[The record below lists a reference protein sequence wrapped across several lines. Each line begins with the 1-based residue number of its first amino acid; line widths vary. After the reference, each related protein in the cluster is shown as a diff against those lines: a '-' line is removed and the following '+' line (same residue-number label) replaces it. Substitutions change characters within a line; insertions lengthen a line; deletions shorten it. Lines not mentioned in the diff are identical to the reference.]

1 MDTTILTVL
10 NKIGEIGRFA
20 VGEYQ
25 SLQDVGRQV
34 QDLGSALEIWMAW
47 IRKMDEGNVTKHDE
61 LVSVQMKPIRGAVF
75 KAEDIVDEYFQGV
88 YYSRPGLESR
98 EGGCSC
104 VPCFPLSEVPLRYAL
119 RGQIQELLVRL
130 EELKKGDSLFDMQ
143 PRMVTQ
149 ANNIEG
155 FDKPTMGTLAVQQL
169 RYITFYLAFPSSL
182 SVTILHL

>member
-25 SLQDVGRQV
+25 SLQDVGKQV
-34 QDLGSALEIWMAW
+34 DDLRSGLQFWMAW
-47 IRKMDEGNVTKHDE
+47 IQKAEEWNIAKHDE
-61 LVSVQMKPIRGAVF
+61 LVRVWVSQIRGAVF

-88 YYSRPGLESR
+88 YHSRPGFESR

-104 VPCFPLSEVPLRYAL
+104 VPCFPLSEVPLRHAL
-119 RGQIQELLVRL
+119 RGQIQELLGLL
-130 EELKKGDSLFDMQ
+130 EELKKNSWFDMQ
-143 PRMVTQ
+143 PRVVAQ
-149 ANNIEG
+149 ANNMED

-169 RYITFYLAFPSSL
+169 R
-182 SVTILHL
+182 